1 MKVLF
6 VCVGNSGRS
15 QMAEAIFNYVAP
27 KNMTA
32 TSAGTRPATR
42 VSRKA
47 VEVMREIG
55 LDMRGAKPKKLTPEM
70 VEEAD
75 RIITMGCINE
85 SSCPTFLV
93 KDKSK
98 LNDWNIEDPKDL
110 PEDKVREIR
119 EQITSRVMDLITE
132 LLR

>member
-27 KNMTA
+27 KNMRA
-32 TSAGTRPATR
+32 VSAGTEPAAR

-47 VEVMREIG
+47 VEVMGEIG
-55 LDMRGAKPKKLTPEM
+55 LDITGARPKKLSPEM

-75 RIITMGCINE
+75 RIITMGCLN
-85 SSCPTFLV
+85 SATCPAFLI

-98 LNDWNIEDPKDL
+98 LDDWNLEDPKDL
-110 PEDKVREIR
+110 PVEKVREIR
-119 EQITSRVMDLITE
+119 DQITDRVMDLVSE
-132 LLR
+132 MLR